1 MSSGWIVPIIWALIF
16 ASGCAQSG
24 TEKPYGTPGSAV
36 RPTSAGN
43 VVYII
48 DGKVQNATP
57 GYYNFGFKYD
67 KLNTTTD
74 EERVSQYLILKNLM
88 PPDCN
93 NGMNILKSGRT
104 ENGYA
109 WIKFKCR

>member
-1 MSSGWIVPIIWALIF
+1 MGLGWIVPIIWALIF

-36 RPTSAGN
+36 KPTSAGN
-43 VVYII
+43 YVYFN
-48 DGKVQNATP
+48 GKFETAAS
-57 GYYNFGFKYD
+57 GYYIFDFKYD
-67 KLNTTTD
+67 KLNTVTD
-74 EERVSQYLILKNLM
+74 EERVSQYLILKSLM

-93 NGMNILKSGRT
+93 NGMNILKSGRG